1 MNSERDV
8 TLALAFH
15 ARAAEARVHLRE
27 QMESLGLHEADGW
40 KIAESIR
47 QRPDGGCELH
57 MCPLHLRLKA
67 PAGIECVVALDPQEQ
82 KVETDCTPEPVTSR
96 DR

>member
-15 ARAAEARVHLRE
+15 ARAAEARAHLRA
-27 QMESLGLHEADGW
+27 QMEALGLHESDGW
-40 KIAESIR
+40 KIAESVR
-47 QRPDGGCELH
+47 QRPDGVCELH

-67 PAGIECVVALDPQEQ
+67 PPGVECVVALDPQE
-82 KVETDCTPEPVTSR
+82 KTVEADCSP
-96 DR
+96 

>member
-15 ARAAEARVHLRE
+15 SRAAEARVHLRA
-27 QMESLGLHEADGW
+27 QMEAHGLHESEGW
-40 KIAESIR
+40 KISESVR
-47 QRPDGGCELH
+47 QRPDGVCELH

-67 PAGIECVVALDPQEQ
+67 PPGIECVVALDPAEQ
-82 KVETDCTPEPVTSR
+82 TVETDCTP
-96 DR
+96 

>member
-1 MNSERDV
+1 MNSDRDA

-15 ARAAEARVHLRE
+15 RRAAEARTHLRK
-27 QMESLGLHEADGW
+27 QMEGLGLHEKDGW
-40 KIAESIR
+40 KIAESVR

-67 PAGIECVVALDPQEQ
+67 PSGVECVVSIDPREEA
-82 KVETDCTPEPVTSR
+82 VDAECTP
-96 DR
+96 